1 MDSLDLLWFLIIILS
16 LLLLRTNYSLLTMYV
31 LYLKPVFD
39 CIFAL
44 IILVLCSPLLLFM
57 YLLVSVVNR
66 GDPLFYQV
74 RPGLHGKPFRIIK
87 FKTMTD
93 ERDKDQN
100 LLPDA
105 DRLTSMGKFIRKT
118 SMDELPQ
125 LINVIK
131 GDISLIGP
139 RPLMMRY
146 LPRYNEEQVRRHNVK
161 PGITGW
167 AQVNGRDAISWD
179 EKFELDCYYVDHV
192 SFMLDVRILC
202 KTFVNVLQGKDESP
216 SNSATMEEWLGNGR

>member
-1 MDSLDLLWFLIIILS
+1 MYIHYIKPVIDFIGATVLFVMLSPLFLII
-16 LLLLRTNYSLLTMYV
+16 LLM
-31 LYLKPVFD
+31 LKF
-39 CIFAL
+39 IGGS
-44 IILVLCSPLLLFM
+44 SPFFL
-57 YLLVSVVNR
+57 
-66 GDPLFYQV
+66 QQ
-74 RPGLHGKPFRIIK
+74 RPGLHGKPFMIIK

-93 ERDKDQN
+93 ATDKDGN

-105 DRLTSMGKFIRKT
+105 DRLTSLGRFIRK
-118 SMDELPQ
+118 SSIDELPQ

-139 RPLMMRY
+139 RPLIMRY
-146 LPRYNEEQVRRHNVK
+146 LPRYNDEQARRHDVK

-179 EKFELDCYYVDHV
+179 EKFELDSYYVEHV